1 MDALIWTSVGVVLG
15 WFGNWWFAR
24 GSRAQHAELVSKLD
38 SIQAALAL
46 EGKRIE
52 EERGP
57 SGKLT
62 RVYFVPL
69 SGNQPAPTGELR
81 AVRHFERRLSG
92 NQPAPTGELSREINP
107 GPGPNGPQ
115 TENPDRREPV

>member
-69 SGNQPAPTGELR
+69 SGNQPAPTGEL
-81 AVRHFERRLSG
+81 
-92 NQPAPTGELSREINP
+92 SREINP